1 MTDVPHST
9 RDRIVRYI
17 HSFRLREDMWPTI
30 REICVGVGRS
40 SPGNVHY
47 HLKILERMGV
57 ITRLPGTSRSIR
69 LNISLR
75 EGIPIVGT
83 IAAGEPL
90 DHYPQSEYE
99 LLNDEVTKS
108 STTFALRVKGS
119 SMIDDLISDGDLI
132 IIERDQP
139 IRDGDIVVAT
149 HVISTAGDG
158 AATLKRLYRERE
170 FHRIRLQP
178 ANATAEPIYVDAA
191 DWDREWQVQG
201 KVVGL
206 RRHWL

>member
-1 MTDVPHST
+1 MTDTRHTT
-9 RDRIVRYI
+9 RDLIVRFIRSY
-17 HSFRLREDMWPTI
+17 RLREDTWPTI
-30 REICVGVGRS
+30 REIGDGVGLP

-47 HLKILERMGV
+47 HLKILERAGI
-57 ITRLPGTSRSIR
+57 ITWLPGKSRSIR

-83 IAAGEPL
+83 IAAGMPL
-90 DHYPQSEYE
+90 DHYRQNEYE
-99 LLNDEVTKS
+99 FLDEDAMAS
-108 STTFALRVKGS
+108 SKTFALRVKGD
-119 SMIDDLISDGDLI
+119 SMIDDYISDGDLI

-149 HVISTAGDG
+149 HIASTAGDG

-170 FHRIRLQP
+170 HHRVRLQP
-178 ANATAEPIYVDAA
+178 ANATVEPIYVDAA
-191 DWDREWQVQG
+191 EWDREWQVQG